1 MAYAIQV
8 PVTVGEI
15 EVRPGDI
22 VFCDPLNGVV
32 AIPAPLL
39 DDVLRI
45 LPSLVDSDE
54 LVKSAVA
61 EGMSVQEAFA
71 TFRGH

>member
-1 MAYAIQV
+1 M
-8 PVTVGEI
+8 
-15 EVRPGDI
+15 
-22 VFCDPLNGVV
+22 FCDPANGVV
-32 AIPAPLL
+32 AIPAPLI

-71 TFRGH
+71 SFRTR